1 MDWVAGNDPVQTI
14 ENRQKTV
21 VEAIQTL
28 VSSGILSDFKF
39 IVEGREF
46 EVHKAILAGES
57 TTFCSRDCIDSMTL
71 LVVARSRVFSR
82 MFTGDFRETTAN
94 EQEVEDVSADTFE
107 ELLHFIYSGKLRN
120 KDFPVEDLL
129 PIADRYEVE
138 DLMKF
143 CDQKLLKSINDENSE
158 KIFQLSQKIQ
168 VPGSELTKIAFEILQ
183 S

>member
-1 MDWVAGNDPVQTI
+1 MDWVAANDPVQTL
-14 ENRQKTV
+14 ENRQTNV

-57 TTFCSRDCIDSMTL
+57 TACCSLDCIDSMIL
-71 LVVARSRVFSR
+71 LVARSRVFSR
-82 MFTGDFRETTAN
+82 MFTGDFRETTAK
-94 EQEVEDVSADTFE
+94 EQEVEDVSASTFE
-107 ELLHFIYSGKLRN
+107 ELLHFIYTGDLRD

-129 PIADRYEVE
+129 PIADRYEVI

-143 CDQKLLKSINDENSE
+143 CDQKLLKSINDENAE
-158 KIFQLSQKIQ
+158 RIFQLSQKIH